1 VVQPLGVVNPI
12 PLTNGLIQIFTGDGK
27 GKTTA
32 ALGEAVRAVGA
43 GKRVAIVYFDKGGS
57 HYSERKTLKECFS
70 GSIDFVATGRDRID
84 PHTGRFDFSLT
95 QEDQDEA
102 KKGLEQTQSFL
113 HDGLHDL
120 VILDEINSTAHL
132 GMISIEDVCALLD
145 HKPEHIEIILT
156 GRHAPE
162 AFLDRAHLI
171 TDVRMVKHYFYA
183 GINAREGLDW

>member
-1 VVQPLGVVNPI
+1 M
-12 PLTNGLIQIFTGDGK
+12 
-27 GKTTA
+27 
-32 ALGEAVRAVGA
+32 
-43 GKRVAIVYFDKGGS
+43 
-57 HYSERKTLKECFS
+57 
-70 GSIDFVATGRDRID
+70 
-84 PHTGRFDFSLT
+84 
-95 QEDQDEA
+95 
-102 KKGLEQTQSFL
+102 
-113 HDGLHDL
+113 
-120 VILDEINSTAHL
+120 ILDEINSTAHL